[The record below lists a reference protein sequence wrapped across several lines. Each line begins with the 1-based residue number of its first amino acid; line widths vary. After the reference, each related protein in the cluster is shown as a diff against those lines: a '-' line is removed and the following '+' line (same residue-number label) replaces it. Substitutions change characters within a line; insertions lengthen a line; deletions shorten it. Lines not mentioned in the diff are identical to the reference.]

1 MRSSMPNATL
11 YPYLRSI
18 GCGVALDTALD
29 DAASQSGLGAH
40 SSSGASDYESDGYET
55 DGLES
60 ACSTGKATVEQCF
73 GPGSDKNGNGIAD
86 SNE

>member
-18 GCGVALDTALD
+18 GCADALDSALS
-29 DAASQSGLGAH
+29 AATSKDGPGAH
-40 SSSGASDYESDGYET
+40 SSSATGYESDGYAT

-60 ACSTGKATVEQCF
+60 ACSTAKATVEQCF
-73 GPGSDKNGNGIAD
+73 GPGSDKNDNGVAD